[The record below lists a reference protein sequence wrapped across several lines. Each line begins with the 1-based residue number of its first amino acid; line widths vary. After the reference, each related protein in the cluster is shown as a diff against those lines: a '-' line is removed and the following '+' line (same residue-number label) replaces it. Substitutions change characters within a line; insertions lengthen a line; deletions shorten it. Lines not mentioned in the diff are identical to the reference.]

1 MTGAMGTGGHT
12 VGILGEWR
20 LLREWAAGG
29 WLRRGQLDVEPQGGA
44 AGLGVGTRVSSNG
57 TRGGRA
63 GTGMVMGD
71 GIRDAL
77 RTWGVGRCCR
87 RVAGLDLALLQLR
100 GAVLEGDREAALL
113 AV

>member
-1 MTGAMGTGGHT
+1 M
-12 VGILGEWR
+12 
-20 LLREWAAGG
+20 
-29 WLRRGQLDVEPQGGA
+29 
-44 AGLGVGTRVSSNG
+44 SSNG
-57 TRGGRA
+57 THGGRA
-63 GTGMVMGD
+63 GTGTVMGD

-77 RTWGVGRCCR
+77 RMWGVGRGCR

>member
-1 MTGAMGTGGHT
+1 M
-12 VGILGEWR
+12 
-20 LLREWAAGG
+20 
-29 WLRRGQLDVEPQGGA
+29 
-44 AGLGVGTRVSSNG
+44 RVSSNG
-57 TRGGRA
+57 THGGRA

-77 RTWGVGRCCR
+77 RMWGVERCCRR
-87 RVAGLDLALLQLR
+87 RVAGLDLALLQLC

>member
-1 MTGAMGTGGHT
+1 M
-12 VGILGEWR
+12 
-20 LLREWAAGG
+20 
-29 WLRRGQLDVEPQGGA
+29 
-44 AGLGVGTRVSSNG
+44 SSNG

-63 GTGMVMGD
+63 GTGMVVD
-71 GIRDAL
+71 DDIRDAL

-87 RVAGLDLALLQLR
+87 GVAGLDLALLLLR

>member
-1 MTGAMGTGGHT
+1 
-12 VGILGEWR
+12 
-20 LLREWAAGG
+20 
-29 WLRRGQLDVEPQGGA
+29 
-44 AGLGVGTRVSSNG
+44 
-57 TRGGRA
+57 
-63 GTGMVMGD
+63 MVVDD

-87 RVAGLDLALLQLR
+87 RVAGLDLALLLLR

>member
-1 MTGAMGTGGHT
+1 
-12 VGILGEWR
+12 
-20 LLREWAAGG
+20 
-29 WLRRGQLDVEPQGGA
+29 
-44 AGLGVGTRVSSNG
+44 VGTRLSSNG

-87 RVAGLDLALLQLR
+87 RVAGLDLALLLLR

>member
-1 MTGAMGTGGHT
+1 M
-12 VGILGEWR
+12 
-20 LLREWAAGG
+20 
-29 WLRRGQLDVEPQGGA
+29 
-44 AGLGVGTRVSSNG
+44 SSNV